1 MTPQSRAWSV
11 VGVLFTS
18 LVLVAGS
25 GYGTLGVFFVPLVK
39 EFGWT
44 HTRVSLL
51 SSVLFG
57 CMGWIGPLVGW
68 LLDRVEAAFVMVAGT
83 ALAAVGFIVASQAH
97 SYLPMLVAFGLLGF
111 GIGAAAVLPTSFI
124 VANWFDARRG
134 LAMGITM
141 AGSTTGAMLMTLVAS
156 YIISHAGWRT
166 AYIVL
171 AAPMLLVV
179 IPAVAIVVRS
189 RPPIPQTAASA
200 STVPAASPPGLDL
213 AQALRTRSFWM
224 IAAAYFFYTFSTTAE
239 FVHLIP
245 YLNHLNGAGYRA
257 DVAAMVMSVIFG
269 LASVG
274 KPLFGVF
281 ADRLGG
287 RIGLSINFLLA
298 SGGVVM
304 MLWASKVAMLVLAVA
319 LLGIN
324 IEGPVVLLPL
334 VAADSLGLS
343 SFGVIMGVFT
353 ALSTLGA
360 TLGPLAAGRIFDATG
375 DYKLAFEVLAAMLVC
390 GAAAVSLCRPLAIE
404 QARRAH
410 AAFSLKGKHE
420 LAD

>member
-1 MTPQSRAWSV
+1 
-11 VGVLFTS
+11 
-18 LVLVAGS
+18 VAGS

-39 EFGWT
+39 QFGWT

-51 SSVLFG
+51 SSLLFG

-83 ALAAVGFIVASQAH
+83 ALTAAGFIVASRAH
-97 SYLPMLVAFGLLGF
+97 SFPPMFVAFALLGF
-111 GIGAAAVLPTSFI
+111 GIGAAGVLPVSFI
-124 VANWFDARRG
+124 VANWFQARRG

-141 AGSTTGAMLMTLVAS
+141 AGSTTGAMLMTLIANHIVAR
-156 YIISHAGWRT
+156 AGWRM
-166 AYIVL
+166 AYL
-171 AAPMLLVV
+171 ALALPMLAVV
-179 IPAVAIVVRS
+179 IPALAIMVRS
-189 RPPIPQTAASA
+189 RPPLAHKEASA
-200 STVPAASPPGLDL
+200 STASAARPPGLNL

-245 YLNHLNGAGYRA
+245 YLNYLNGAGYRA

-287 RIGLSINFLLA
+287 RVGLSINFLLA
-298 SGGVVM
+298 SLGVM
-304 MLWASKVAMLVLAVA
+304 MMLAASRVTILVIAVA

-334 VAADSLGLS
+334 VAADSLGLA
-343 SFGVIMGVFT
+343 SFGVIMGAFT
-353 ALSTLGA
+353 VLSTLGA
-360 TLGPLAAGRIFDATG
+360 TLGPLVAGRIFDATG
-375 DYKLAFEVLAAMLVC
+375 DYRAAFELLVAMLIC
-390 GAAAVSLCRPLAIE
+390 GAVTVSLCRPLVIE
-404 QARRAH
+404 QSRLEH
-410 AAFSLKGKHE
+410 AKFPLKGKRE

>member
-1 MTPQSRAWSV
+1 
-11 VGVLFTS
+11 
-18 LVLVAGS
+18 
-25 GYGTLGVFFVPLVK
+25 
-39 EFGWT
+39 
-44 HTRVSLL
+44 
-51 SSVLFG
+51 
-57 CMGWIGPLVGW
+57 
-68 LLDRVEAAFVMVAGT
+68 
-83 ALAAVGFIVASQAH
+83 
-97 SYLPMLVAFGLLGF
+97 
-111 GIGAAAVLPTSFI
+111 
-124 VANWFDARRG
+124 
-134 LAMGITM
+134 M

-156 YIISHAGWRT
+156 YIIARAGWRI
-166 AYIVL
+166 AYLVM

-179 IPAVAIVVRS
+179 IPAIAIVVRS
-189 RPPIPQTAASA
+189 RPPIPPASA
-200 STVPAASPPGLDL
+200 PTAPAALPAGLDL

-298 SGGVVM
+298 SAGVVM
-304 MLWASKVAMLVLAVA
+304 MLAAGNIAMLVIAIA

-334 VAADSLGLS
+334 VAADSLGLA

-375 DYKLAFEVLAAMLVC
+375 DYKLAFEVLAAILVC
-390 GAAAVSLCRPLAIE
+390 GAAAASLCRPLSLERSRIE
-404 QARRAH
+404 GAG
-410 AAFSLKGKHE
+410 FSLKSKPAG
-420 LAD
+420 